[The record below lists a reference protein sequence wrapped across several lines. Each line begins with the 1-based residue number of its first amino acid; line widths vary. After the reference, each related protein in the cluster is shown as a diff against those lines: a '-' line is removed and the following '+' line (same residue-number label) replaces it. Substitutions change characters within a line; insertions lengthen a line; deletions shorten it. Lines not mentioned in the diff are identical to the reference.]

1 MNPTTNVIPLP
12 TPPNRPETMEPQPT
26 GSGGAAPKGGAL
38 RAFQL
43 RNVRRL
49 EKMFNAAVVLVLIAI
64 AGLVLTH
71 TIQTLLHDLAS
82 KQEDFSQVAASAVSG
97 VLFAIIVMD
106 LMTTV
111 LADIE
116 RPGLALEPFLI
127 IGIISAVREILSV
140 GARMSLLPAG
150 QSARGAVHLSL
161 LELGANGALVFWLA
175 ISLVMIRRLAGPR
188 SAPAGET
195 E

>member
-1 MNPTTNVIPLP
+1 
-12 TPPNRPETMEPQPT
+12 MEPQPT
-26 GSGGAAPKGGAL
+26 ESRGAALKTGAL
-38 RAFQL
+38 CTFEI

-49 EKMFNAAVVLVLIAI
+49 QDVFHAAVVLVLIAI

-71 TIQTLLHDLAS
+71 TIQALLHDLAS
-82 KQEDFSQVAASAVSG
+82 KQENFSQVATNAVSG
-97 VLFAIIVMD
+97 VLFAIIVMEV
-106 LMTTV
+106 MTTV
-111 LADIE
+111 LAHIE
-116 RPGLALEPFLI
+116 RPGLDLEPFLI

-140 GARMSLLPAG
+140 GARMSLLPDG

-161 LELGANGALVFWLA
+161 LELGANGALVFGLA